1 MLVIGKGWKLEE
13 RIAVGTWKRTQ
24 QTQLHDE
31 EEGQW
36 LLVQRML
43 LAAALSAD
51 LTRLQISAFAKKGTG
66 NM

>member
-1 MLVIGKGWKLEE
+1 M
-13 RIAVGTWKRTQ
+13 GTWKRTQ